1 MPRKAPHVDFEKA
14 MNRLQEIVAALDA
27 PELRLADSVTLYQEG
42 IDLLEQCA
50 QELSGVQKQLKELR
64 KRSEG
69 IFELVDVQ
77 E

>member
-1 MPRKAPHVDFEKA
+1 MARKAHPHDFEKA
-14 MNRLQEIVAALDA
+14 MLRLQEIVAALDA
-27 PELRLADSVTLYQEG
+27 PDLRLTDSVTLYQEG
-42 IDLLEQCA
+42 IELLEQCA

-64 KRSEG
+64 RRSEG